1 MTKDLL
7 LEVGC
12 EEIPAAFVPKALD
25 ILEDFVSRKFT
36 SSRLAFSSVKTFG
49 TPRRLSLIVEG
60 LEAGQEDAETE
71 VRGPK
76 KEAAYDADGAP
87 TRALEGFLRGQG
99 ARIEDVK
106 FTDTGKGEQVY
117 VTKKIKGEKTEDIL
131 PEILSGALGADL
143 FKKTMRWGA
152 HSVSFARPVH
162 WLLAFYGDK
171 QIDFEFGHIK
181 SGNKTFGHRFLSTR
195 SAGIEINS
203 IDSYLAALK
212 GSKVVLEPDERK
224 RIIREGLK
232 AKAEEVGGV
241 LLADD
246 ALVEEVAYLVEYPV
260 VVRGEFEA
268 EFLKLPSDIIINA
281 GREHQRYFSIVD
293 AEGRLLPYF
302 LTVANTEAKE
312 MAVVVKGNERVLRAR
327 LNDAK
332 FYFDSDIDVPLVTHA
347 EALKGVVFQKKLGT
361 SYEKAERFT
370 RLALFVGATAGIS
383 AAVTDEDTS
392 AAFLSDGANPT
403 AYKGSDPLQSMKLII
418 GRAAMLAKA
427 DLTTGVV
434 GEFPKLQGVMGGV
447 YAARS
452 EETLDVSRAI
462 VEHYLPTASGGAL
475 PESIPGAIVSIA
487 DKLDTIVGCFA
498 VGLIPT
504 GTQDPYALRRQAL
517 GIIAILSNSDIDVP
531 LDKMVAHAATLLTDK
546 IEVSPVK
553 KGDAIADDSGK
564 NPVEEVTAK
573 VLEFFKERLR
583 NTLLGDGLAFDSIDS
598 VLSAPWY
605 DISDATRRI
614 RAIEKF
620 KAHPSCSDLVVAF
633 KRVSN
638 ILKKAGSATV
648 EPDAALFVEDEERA
662 LYEIS
667 QKVAPRIAEH
677 SKAGDYSSLLESLAS
692 IKERTDAF
700 FDNVMVMAEDE
711 AVRTNRLAL
720 LGSVRSLYSSIAD

>member
-7 LEVGC
+7 LEIGC

-25 ILEDFVSRKFT
+25 ILEDFITRKFASARLGFT
-36 SSRLAFSSVKTFG
+36 SVRTFG
-49 TPRRLSLIVEG
+49 TPRRLGLVVEG
-60 LEAGQEDAETE
+60 LEAGQEDAEIE

-99 ARIEDVK
+99 VGIDDVK
-106 FTDTGKGEQVY
+106 FTEPGETGKVEQVY
-117 VTKKIKGEKTEDIL
+117 VTKRIKGKKTEDIL

-143 FKKTMRWGA
+143 FKKTMRWGV
-152 HSVSFARPVH
+152 HTVRFARPVH

-181 SGNKTFGHRFLSTR
+181 SGNKTFGHRFLSAG
-195 SAGIEINS
+195 SVGIEVDS
-203 IDSYLAALK
+203 IDSYFAALK
-212 GSKVVLEPDERK
+212 GSKVVVEPEERK

-232 AKAEEVGGV
+232 AKAEEVNGV
-241 LLADD
+241 LLTDD

-260 VVRGEFEA
+260 VIRGEFEA

-293 AEGRLLPYF
+293 TEGRLLPYF

-332 FYFDSDIDVPLVTHA
+332 FYFDSDIDVPLTTHA
-347 EALKGVVFQKKLGT
+347 LALKGVVFQKKLGT

-370 RLALFVGATAGIS
+370 RLALFVGATAGICS
-383 AAVTDEDTS
+383 AITDEDSS
-392 AAFLSDGANPT
+392 AGFLSDGANPT
-403 AYKGSDPLQSMKLII
+403 AYAGADPLQSMKLII

-452 EETLDVSRAI
+452 EEMLDVSRAI
-462 VEHYLPTASGGAL
+462 PEHYLPTASGGAL
-475 PESIPGAIVSIA
+475 PESIPGAIISIA

-531 LDKMVAHAATLLTDK
+531 LDAMVAHAAGLLSDK
-546 IEVSPVK
+546 ITE
-553 KGDAIADDSGK
+553 GT
-564 NPVEEVTAK
+564 VEELTGH

-583 NTLLGDGLAFDSIDS
+583 NQLLSDGLAFDSIDS

-605 DISDATRRI
+605 DISDATKRI

-638 ILKKAGSATV
+638 ILKKAGSVPV

-662 LYEIS
+662 LYEIG
-667 QKVAPRIAEH
+667 QKVAPEIREH
-677 SKAGDYSSLLESLAS
+677 SRAGDYSSLLKSLAS
-692 IKERTDAF
+692 IKEQIDAF

-720 LGSVRSLYSSIAD
+720 LGSVRGLYSSIADLSKLTA